1 MKSRTTLLIEEGA
14 TLEGSDEE
22 SRDYPIIISR
32 FNGIEDKCHA
42 SVINAIDVHNVTITG
57 KGTVS
62 GSGVGGTRPPTG
74 PRVIEFIRC
83 QNVLLENIKVRNKGR
98 WTIHPLYCT
107 NVIIRGL
114 DIKTTGKNADGID
127 PDSCNNVLITECT
140 FDTGDDCI
148 AIKAGKNQQGIDIG
162 IPCENI
168 TVTNCTMLGGY
179 GAICIGSEMSGG
191 VRNIVIKDCVLR
203 NVGTGF
209 NIKSRPG
216 RGGVVENVEVSAIE
230 MHGVNNP
237 IALYMN
243 YRFNAG
249 DLIQGPDGIPT
260 FRNIT
265 IRDIAIYK
273 KDHIGVIH
281 GLKESP
287 ISGLTLKN
295 IKCEGNGSLDVEH
308 VRGLSFDNIRNE
320 DGGVALRLKN
330 VELAE

>member
-1 MKSRTTLLIEEGA
+1 
-14 TLEGSDEE
+14 
-22 SRDYPIIISR
+22 
-32 FNGIEDKCHA
+32 
-42 SVINAIDVHNVTITG
+42 
-57 KGTVS
+57 
-62 GSGVGGTRPPTG
+62 
-74 PRVIEFIRC
+74 
-83 QNVLLENIKVRNKGR
+83 
-98 WTIHPLYCT
+98 
-107 NVIIRGL
+107 
-114 DIKTTGKNADGID
+114 
-127 PDSCNNVLITECT
+127 
-140 FDTGDDCI
+140 
-148 AIKAGKNQQGIDIG
+148 
-162 IPCENI
+162 
-168 TVTNCTMLGGY
+168 MLGGY

-273 KDHIGVIH
+273 KDHIGVVH